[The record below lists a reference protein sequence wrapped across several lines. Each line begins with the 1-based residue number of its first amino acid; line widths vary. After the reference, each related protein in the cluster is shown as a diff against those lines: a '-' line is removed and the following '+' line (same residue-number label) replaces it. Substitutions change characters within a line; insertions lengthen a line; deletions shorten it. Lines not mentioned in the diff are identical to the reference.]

1 MSPSQK
7 KQNIR
12 RISTNSKDVPMI
24 YLLVD
29 IEVLDEVVLLHPV
42 QVSIKSPGNPTA
54 LFLDIIFGRKLFL
67 SKYSNLVPS
76 CSS

>member
-12 RISTNSKDVPMI
+12 RISTNSKDVPKI

-54 LFLDIIFGRKLFL
+54 LFFRYYLWKKIV
-67 SKYSNLVPS
+67 LVQVF
-76 CSS
+76 